1 MQYVTPATARS
12 SSTSSS
18 QLGLGYGSG
27 TGSGG
32 GYYGPINDPFSFRDN
47 SNDPVQAAETVYTPL
62 RAEAMLT
69 QEMLQ
74 LSFTDRND
82 VQEEIHGTVVVD
94 DSRTVIIVVGIVWRC
109 TVKKIIQTNNN
120 RWFGVLFL
128 CFFDFFSL
136 PFWFIP
142 SLLVSLCLSPF
153 LSCSIY

>member
-1 MQYVTPATARS
+1 MQYVTPASART
-12 SSTSSS
+12 STSTSTSSSS

-94 DSRTVIIVVGIVWRC
+94 DSRML
-109 TVKKIIQTNNN
+109 
-120 RWFGVLFL
+120 VLFE
-128 CFFDFFSL
+128 
-136 PFWFIP
+136 
-142 SLLVSLCLSPF
+142 VVVVV
-153 LSCSIY
+153 

>member
-1 MQYVTPATARS
+1 MQYVTPTSARTS
-12 SSTSSS
+12 SSS

-32 GYYGPINDPFSFRDN
+32 GYYGPIHDPFSFRDN

-94 DSRTVIIVVGIVWRC
+94 DSRTVIIV
-109 TVKKIIQTNNN
+109 
-120 RWFGVLFL
+120 GV
-128 CFFDFFSL
+128 
-136 PFWFIP
+136 
-142 SLLVSLCLSPF
+142 V
-153 LSCSIY
+153 